1 MDVHWTETAM
11 VHLDSIYAYIAADS
25 ERYAL
30 RTVDRITRRSMQ
42 IAEQPFSGRMV
53 PEISLEKI
61 REVIEGPYRILYQIK
76 QDQID
81 IIAVFHGARRFPW
94 SEVFG

>member
-1 MDVHWTETAM
+1 MTDVHWTDTAM
-11 VHLDSIYAYIAADS
+11 VHLDGIYAYIAADS

-53 PEISLEKI
+53 PE
-61 REVIEGPYRILYQIK
+61 V
-76 QDQID
+76 
-81 IIAVFHGARRFPW
+81 AVFHGARRFPW
-94 SEVFG
+94 SEILA